1 MATDLTSDA
10 DIHPGDGASSAASS
24 AAVRTPDAVTR
35 AFAFLTEHPVSLY
48 AAAVLRIGYGLLYLA
63 FLLREFPHRD
73 EIWGPG
79 SPWTPDLARELLHQS
94 GWFSIL
100 SVSDNATYFEACYTV
115 AVVTSVLF
123 MLGWHARATSVLFA
137 VVVTSFDGRDILM
150 GDGGDNLT
158 VLMALYLVCTAC
170 GRRWS
175 LDARR
180 RRLRTD
186 VRKRGRIAARLAQS
200 SASHPAALMRAQLT
214 TILHNCGMFVIA
226 AQVCILYGA
235 AGLYKVQG
243 GEWRDGTAL
252 HYVLN
257 LDLFRPWPALSHAVD
272 THALLIAVGGYLTV
286 LVQVA
291 LPFALFSRLKYVV
304 LVLLVAMHLGIA
316 VLMGLPT
323 FSGAMIVADAGFLSD
338 RLLLRAARTG
348 RGVVFRRPAEAEAEV
363 RSFPRP
369 RRLNEGAMRRSAR
382 DTDLVLAYDGDC
394 AFCQKAIDRITRWAR
409 PGITSMPWQA
419 LPAPTRA
426 RHQARLDREVLL
438 LERDQIRLGGA
449 DALAYVLRSSQA
461 RSFRVSAT
469 IAGFPIVRTIARRVY
484 RWVAANRHRMPAG
497 TSSCALES
505 GQTRPVRE
513 ESGAEL

>member
-1 MATDLTSDA
+1 MATELTSDA
-10 DIHPGDGASSAASS
+10 EIRPGDCAANTASRAEGRA
-24 AAVRTPDAVTR
+24 PDPVTR
-35 AFAFLTEHPVSLY
+35 AFTYLTERTVSLH
-48 AAAVLRIGYGLLYLA
+48 AAAVLRIGYGFLYLA
-63 FLLREFPHRD
+63 FLLREFPHRN

-79 SPWTPDLARELLHQS
+79 SPWTPDLARELLRQS

-100 SVSDNATYFEACYTV
+100 TLSDNTTYFEACYTA

-137 VVVTSFDGRDILM
+137 IVVTSFDSRDILM

-158 VLMALYLVCTAC
+158 VLMSLYLVCTAC

-175 LDARR
+175 LDSRR
-180 RRLRTD
+180 RRMRTD
-186 VRKRGRIAARLAQS
+186 FRERGRIAARSALL
-200 SASHPAALMRAQLT
+200 SASQPAALVRAQLT

-243 GEWRDGTAL
+243 SEWRDGTAL

-257 LDLFRPWPALSHAVD
+257 LDLFRPWPALSHLAD
-272 THALLIAVGGYLTV
+272 THQLLIAAAGYLTV

-304 LVLLVAMHLGIA
+304 LVLLITMHLGIA
-316 VLMGLPT
+316 VLMGLPM
-323 FSGAMIVADAGFLSD
+323 FSGAMIVADTVFLSD
-338 RLLLRAARTG
+338 RFLLRAARTG
-348 RGVVFRRPAEAEAEV
+348 RGLVSHLPPAAEV
-363 RSFPRP
+363 RGFPRP
-369 RRLNEGAMRRSAR
+369 RRLNEGTMSRSGH
-382 DTDLVLAYDGDC
+382 DTDLVLAFDGDC
-394 AFCQKAIDRITRWAR
+394 AFCQTTIDRITRWAGPR
-409 PGITSMPWQA
+409 ILSMPWQS

-438 LERDQIRLGGA
+438 LEQEQVRLGGA
-449 DALAYVLRSSQA
+449 DALVYLLRSSSV
-461 RSFRVSAT
+461 RPFRVSAR

-484 RWVAANRHRMPAG
+484 SWVAANRHRMPAG
-497 TSSCALES
+497 TSTCALGPNPSRQVRRES
-505 GQTRPVRE
+505 E
-513 ESGAEL
+513 AEV